1 MPDNDVPQFVHVPPG
16 EFTMGADDGDEDERP
31 AHRVFLNGYS
41 ISAYT
46 ITNEQYAAFVR
57 ATGHAVPGVREL
69 PRLVGTAAESSFRE
83 LASPY
88 TWRSSDP
95 PADRDH
101 HPVALV
107 SFADA
112 VAYCTWLAVKI
123 GQPVRLPTEAEWERA
138 ARGGLERRR
147 YPWGDDI
154 DPSRA
159 NFLPDPMLK
168 KHRGTRPVGCYAA
181 NGLDLFDMSGNVWEW
196 VADWYRADAYRNG
209 DLRNPQGPSSG
220 ALRIVRGGSWVTH
233 DVSQLR
239 CAHRHKVPP
248 DTYTYSIGF
257 RVVYSDPADV

>member
-1 MPDNDVPQFVHVPPG
+1 MPDDVVPQFVRVPPG
-16 EFTMGADDGDEDERP
+16 EFTMGADDGEEDERP
-31 AHRVFLNGYS
+31 AHRVVLDPYYIS
-41 ISAYT
+41 IHPV
-46 ITNEQYAAFVR
+46 TNENYAAFVR
-57 ATGHAVPGVREL
+57 DTGHPVPAVREL
-69 PRLVGTAAESSFRE
+69 PRLVSSAGEANFRE
-83 LASPY
+83 LASRY
-88 TWRSSDP
+88 AWRGGSP
-95 PADRDH
+95 PRDRDQ

-107 SFADA
+107 RYNDA
-112 VAYCTWLAVKI
+112 VTYCSWLAKKI

-138 ARGGLERRR
+138 ARGGLEMRR

-159 NFLPDPMLK
+159 NFLPDLALK
-168 KHRGTRPVGCYAA
+168 KHRGTRPVGCYPP

-209 DLRNPQGPSSG
+209 DVRNPQGPAAG
-220 ALRIVRGGSWVTH
+220 ALCIVRGGSWVTH

-257 RVVYSDPADV
+257 RVVYSDPLGV